1 MKNFTIAHLLY
12 SLVGSLLLL
21 LALVAFLG
29 LNTSAVANA
38 GLETVYQDRVVPL
51 EQLKTIADLYAV
63 NIVDTSHKTRNA
75 NLDWN
80 TASHNVADAVEKTHD
95 HWTAYLTTTLVP
107 AEVRLINELK
117 PLLAQADQ
125 AVRKLAEILQQH
137 QLEQLTQFTIQEL
150 YPAIDPV
157 SDKINE
163 LVLLQ
168 LQVAK
173 NEYTSS
179 QQLYDN
185 RQLIMLLLVVIGVI
199 TASALSI
206 TIIRNVIGQ
215 LGGEPYQV
223 REIAHHV
230 AAGDLAIS
238 FAAFRYKDHSIM
250 AGVEEMV
257 IGMRHLVQ
265 QVLFAAQNIAAAAM
279 QLQRTAEQIDGKSKG
294 LSRQIET
301 LAAASEEMAASSSE
315 VACNCGAVANSV
327 GIAAS
332 TAEGDFA
339 TVRRTVEGIRF
350 RGEKTRENA
359 AIVASLGTR
368 SEQIGSI
375 AKTIEQI
382 ASQTNLLAL
391 NAAIEAARAGEMGRG
406 FAVVADE
413 VRALAGRTTSAT
425 KEISEM
431 IRAIQQETQVAIASM
446 DAGVQGTIQ
455 GAAEAAQ
462 LETSFQNILQ
472 QVNEVS
478 ALVSQ
483 IATAAREQTIAT
495 GEISNNL
502 QQVNEVASSS
512 VDSATETAAA
522 ASQLNQQAKTL
533 QQLTQRF
540 RLAA

>member
-1 MKNFTIAHLLY
+1 MKNFTIAQLLY
-12 SLVGSLLLL
+12 SLVSFLLIILI
-21 LALVAFLG
+21 AVAFLG
-29 LNTSAVANA
+29 LNTSSVANA
-38 GLETVYQDRVVPL
+38 GLQSVYQDRVVPL
-51 EQLKTIADLYAV
+51 EQLKAIADFYAV

-80 TASHNVADAVEKTHD
+80 SAARNVTNAVNEIHQ
-95 HWTAYLTTTLVP
+95 HWTDYLATTLVP

-117 PLLAQADQ
+117 PLLTQADQ
-125 AVRKLAEILQQH
+125 AVQKLIGILQQH

-163 LVLLQ
+163 LVNLQ
-168 LQVAK
+168 LDIAK

-179 QQLYDN
+179 QQLYDS
-185 RQLIMLLLVVIGVI
+185 RQLTMLLLVVIGAIVAGVI
-199 TASALSI
+199 SI
-206 TIIRNVIGQ
+206 AIIRNVVGQ

-230 AAGDLAIS
+230 AAGNLAIS
-238 FAAFRYKDHSIM
+238 FSAFRYHDRSIM
-250 AGVEEMV
+250 AGMEEMV
-257 IGMRHLVQ
+257 TGMRHLVQ

-301 LAAASEEMAASSSE
+301 LASASEEMAASSTE
-315 VACNCGAVANSV
+315 VACNCGAVAGRV
-327 GIAAS
+327 EIAAS
-332 TAEGDFA
+332 TAEGDFEI
-339 TVRRTVEGIRF
+339 VRRTVEGIRF

-359 AIVASLGTR
+359 ALVASLGTR

-375 AKTIEQI
+375 AKTIEEI

-425 KEISEM
+425 KEISTM
-431 IRAIQQETQVAIASM
+431 IRAIQQETQMAIASM
-446 DAGVQGTIQ
+446 DAGVQGTVQ

-462 LETSFQNILQ
+462 LETSFQHILQ
-472 QVNEVS
+472 QINEVY
-478 ALVSQ
+478 ALVGQ
-483 IATAAREQTIAT
+483 IATAAQEQHLAT
-495 GEISNNL
+495 SEISNNL

-512 VDSATETAAA
+512 VDSATETATAA
-522 ASQLNQQAKTL
+522 MQLNQQATSL